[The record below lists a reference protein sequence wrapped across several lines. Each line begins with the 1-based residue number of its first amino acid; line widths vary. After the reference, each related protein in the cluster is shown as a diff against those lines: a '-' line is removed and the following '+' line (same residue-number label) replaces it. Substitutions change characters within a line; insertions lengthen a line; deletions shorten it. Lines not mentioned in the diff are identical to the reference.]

1 MALARGFDIKDG
13 FVENTKSDF
22 SEPVF
27 DITTGSIYEILFGC
41 VDEQAQTRGGIENYG
56 DRVVNVKKI
65 EALQSEFEIEVNN
78 YFRGLNGITV
88 ECRYSL
94 GGDWGYKEH
103 YVHFVVK
110 INQTLRSMWD
120 LNIDG
125 MTLGLRAVLVDKF
138 KYLHT
143 KHTDRTELIL
153 KATERG

>member
-1 MALARGFDIKDG
+1 MQEGYVMTTDIRNG
-13 FVENTKSDF
+13 YV
-22 SEPVF
+22 EPVF
-27 DITTGSIYEILFGC
+27 DTTTGSIYEILFGC

-56 DRVVNVKKI
+56 DHVVNLQKI
-65 EALQSEFEIEVNN
+65 EALQSEFEKQVNN

-103 YVHFVVK
+103 YVHYVVQ
-110 INQTLRSMWD
+110 ISQTLRSMWD

-125 MTLGLRAVLVDKF
+125 MTLGLRVVLADKF

-153 KATERG
+153 NASERG